1 VHQILEQLVNI
12 CRNSSKIKGW
22 HISMDHSVY
31 LLVLYI
37 LFERMHIIKIKV
49 GVRSDGCVWLNHVNL
64 GRL

>member
-1 VHQILEQLVNI
+1 
-12 CRNSSKIKGW
+12 
-22 HISMDHSVY
+22 MDDSVY